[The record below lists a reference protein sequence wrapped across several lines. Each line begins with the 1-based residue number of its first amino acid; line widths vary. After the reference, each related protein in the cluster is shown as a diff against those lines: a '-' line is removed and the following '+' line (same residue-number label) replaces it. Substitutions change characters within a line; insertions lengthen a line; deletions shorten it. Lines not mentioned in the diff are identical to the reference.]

1 MIGGTSAAGW
11 DIRAPVFL
19 SIIEKIAR
27 TGKAGGVDRLPL
39 TGTRVLDLTTRLA
52 GSYASKLLCDA
63 GADVVTAEPDGGHPL
78 RRWTASSTTLPY
90 DEDGALFRWLHGS
103 RRSVEASA
111 ASALVPAADVVLVDT
126 VVAHEAVAAA
136 APHVVVAVTDFGLT
150 GPWRDRPATDLTLQ
164 AECGSVASR
173 GVPELPPV
181 AAGGRLGEW
190 VAGVYAGAAALAA
203 LRAGGRE
210 DVDVSVFECMAVTL
224 NMHEPLH
231 AALAGSEAWTRW
243 VQVPSVE
250 RAKDGWVCFSLVTG
264 QQWLDFAAMIER
276 PDLGDDPGLSNM
288 LGRWPRRAEVQDAM
302 GPWLRARTVEE
313 VVDLATAFRLPVA
326 HVSDGASVPAMEHFV
341 AREVFAASPYGY
353 PQPRPPFRPSAMALR
368 GPAPAPAPGEHT
380 TDVVAEWS
388 PREVAVSPAGRPL
401 EGVKVVDLTA
411 FWAGPSGTAYLTA
424 LGADVV
430 KVESVQRPDGIR
442 FAGGQIT
449 QADGWWD
456 WSWVFQASNPGKR
469 GITLDLTSAEGVALL
484 HRLLADADVLVENY
498 SPRVLEQFGLTEQVL
513 RSSYPSLVVVRMP
526 AYGLDG
532 PWTDRV
538 GFALTME
545 ALAGMATLTGH
556 PEGTP
561 TCPGGVLDPVAGMH
575 GAFATLLALA
585 HRDATGEGQL
595 VEVPMIECALNV
607 AAEPLLEHG
616 AYGELLGRNGNRG
629 QGAVLQDVFPCPGE
643 EAWAAVSVGDA
654 DQAAALARVLEDLG
668 AEAPDALTRPER
680 WVAERDVLDK
690 ALGAFF
696 AGQDRDVVVGRLVS
710 AGVPAGAVRLPT
722 VADRN
727 PQHDVRGF
735 YEVHEHPTLGPLRYP
750 VLPTRFASWTGPVHR
765 GPAPTLGQ
773 HTAEVLGLS
782 AQELADLRARG
793 VVGDR
798 PAGL

>member
-1 MIGGTSAAGW
+1 M
-11 DIRAPVFL
+11 
-19 SIIEKIAR
+19 
-27 TGKAGGVDRLPL
+27 DRLPL
-39 TGTRVLDLTTRLA
+39 AGTRVLDLTTRLA
-52 GSYASKLLCDA
+52 GSYATKLLGDA
-63 GADVVTAEPDGGHPL
+63 GADVVTAEPAGGHPL
-78 RRWTASSTTLPY
+78 RRWTASGAVVPP
-90 DEDGALFRWLHGS
+90 DADGALFRWLHGG
-103 RRSVEASA
+103 RRSVRADVARS
-111 ASALVPAADVVLVDT
+111 LVPAADVVVVDS
-126 VVAHEAVAAA
+126 VEAHAAVAPAA
-136 APHVVVAVTDFGLT
+136 GRVLLAVTDFGLT
-150 GPWRDRPATDLTLQ
+150 GPWRDRPACDLTLQ

-210 DVDVSVFECMAVTL
+210 EVDVSVFECMSVTL

-231 AALAGSEAWTRW
+231 AALAGTDAFTRW

-264 QQWLDFAAMIER
+264 QQWLDFTAMIER
-276 PDLGDDPGLSNM
+276 PDLGEDAGLANM

-326 HVSDGASVPAMEHFV
+326 HVSDGASVAGMEHFV
-341 AREVFAASPYGY
+341 AREVFATSPYGY
-353 PQPRPPFRPSAMALR
+353 PEPRPPFRPTGMDVR
-368 GPAPAPAPGEHT
+368 GPAPAPEAGAHSEQVAGEWTPRPAAAAP
-380 TDVVAEWS
+380 S
-388 PREVAVSPAGRPL
+388 GRPL

-469 GITLDLTSAEGVALL
+469 GITLDLTSADGLGLL

-498 SPRVLEQFGLTEQVL
+498 SPRVLEQFGLTEQAL

-561 TCPGGVLDPVAGMH
+561 TCPGGVLDPIAGMH
-575 GAFATLLALA
+575 GAVATLLALH

-616 AYGELLGRNGNRG
+616 AYGEVLARQGNRG
-629 QGAVLQDVFPCPGE
+629 QAAGLQDVFACAGD
-643 EAWAAVSVGDA
+643 EAWVAVSVADA
-654 DQAAALARVLEDLG
+654 RQAAALADVLG
-668 AEAPDALTRPER
+668 ADGAEVPDALRRPAR
-680 WVAERDVLDK
+680 WAAERDVLDK
-690 ALGAFF
+690 ALAAYF
-696 AGQDRDVVVGRLVS
+696 AGQDRDEVVERLVA

-727 PQHDVRGF
+727 PQHDARGF

-773 HTAEVLGLS
+773 HNAQVLGLS
-782 AQELADLRARG
+782 AAELASLRERR
-793 VVGDR
+793 VVGER